1 MLLFYKK
8 LVSDLESNVFEINP
22 YDTCVLNKTL
32 DGKQLTIT
40 CHMENLK
47 TSHIDRKFVLSTIL
61 WLESVYGKMRGTHGT
76 RHE

>member
-61 WLESVYGKMRGTHGT
+61 WLESVYGEMHGTHGT